1 MGKVAFAAGLMG
13 VAMLF
18 AGCRSTQVAEVQRS
32 QEEVAW
38 EKIIRENYPNYRP
51 PRSAAPAVYDNTES
65 RVSAQTYAKPAEAP
79 VAEDK
84 VQELEAVESAAPVN
98 SDAVEVKTET
108 PAAENE
114 KAPEAK
120 AETPAAETVAPV
132 APPDPADSTVY
143 VVQSGDTLGKIA
155 QKHYGSARHSNMIF
169 KANGDILKD
178 PNKLRPGMK
187 LIVPKL

>member
-1 MGKVAFAAGLMG
+1 MRKVAFAAGLMG
-13 VAMLF
+13 VAMFF

-84 VQELEAVESAAPVN
+84 VQELEAVGSAAPVS

-108 PAAENE
+108 PAAEI
-114 KAPEAK
+114 A
-120 AETPAAETVAPV
+120 APV